1 MNYSELVQQLH
12 LDALL
17 RAALQADERVQ
28 FALVYGSFTQG
39 SGDRFSDVEYYAFVE
54 KQQEFEILAWLE
66 HALNFSSFQIL
77 HHVVNEFGTPNVTV
91 SGLIRI
97 ELHVQPV
104 ERMPD
109 ILHWPGE
116 HIHPERMLV
125 KDQDGKLRALLQELA
140 SKPEA
145 DPSAEAQLIL
155 DRAVNWLVFGLNVL
169 RRGEGVRALELLR
182 WIQVALL
189 RLARIEQGQT
199 AHWLNPY
206 RLAEKELPVIIMDR
220 YATLTGGL
228 QELEPCY
235 WAAWGWLRE
244 LVDTLNLHLSPELRS
259 DLTVTLAE

>member
-12 LDALL
+12 LDALI

-28 FALVYGSFTQG
+28 FALAYGSFTQG

-66 HALNFSSFQIL
+66 HALTGSEFRIL

-145 DPSAEAQLIL
+145 EPSAEAQLIL

-182 WIQVALL
+182 WIQSALL
-189 RLARIEQGQT
+189 RLARIREGQT
-199 AHWLNPY
+199 THWLNPF
-206 RLAEKELPVIIMDR
+206 RRAERELSPVTLRR
-220 YATLTGGL
+220 YATVTGGL
-228 QELEPCY
+228 NDLERCY
-235 WAAWGWLRE
+235 RAAWGWLLE
-244 LVDTLNLHLSPELRS
+244 FASALDLHLSPDLRCEL
-259 DLTVTLAE
+259 TATLAE